1 MPIFMHRFFAYRP
14 HKPRNPLLRL
24 GLGLLG
30 LAVLALLVV
39 FGLFIGLGMLL
50 FAAVRRLM
58 RPRAAV
64 AATPVD
70 PSVIDGEYQVVRK
83 VQPSLSMR

>member
-1 MPIFMHRFFAYRP
+1 MQIFMHRVFAYRP

-30 LAVLALLVV
+30 VAVLGLLIV

-58 RPRAAV
+58 RPRDAA
-64 AATPVD
+64 AAPVD

-83 VQPSLSMR
+83 APQPSLSMR

>member
-1 MPIFMHRFFAYRP
+1 MQIFMHRVFAYRP

-30 LAVLALLVV
+30 VAVLGLLIV

-58 RPRAAV
+58 RPRDTA
-64 AATPVD
+64 AATPAD
-70 PSVIDGEYQVVRK
+70 PSVIEGEYQVVRK
-83 VQPSLSMR
+83 AQLSMR

>member
-1 MPIFMHRFFAYRP
+1 MTIFMHRVFAFRP

-30 LAVLALLVV
+30 LVLLALLVV

-50 FAAVRRLM
+50 FAAVRRL
-58 RPRAAV
+58 RAPRAANPAAEDTIDAEYTVV
-64 AATPVD
+64 AKP
-70 PSVIDGEYQVVRK
+70 QL
-83 VQPSLSMR
+83 SLR

>member
-1 MPIFMHRFFAYRP
+1 MHRLFAFRP

-30 LAVLALLVV
+30 VALLALFIV

-58 RPRAAV
+58 RPHAPAA
-64 AATPVD
+64 AAPVD
-70 PSVIDGEYQVVRK
+70 PSVIEGEYQVVRK
-83 VQPSLSMR
+83 QPSLSLR